1 MFAEEDEWN
10 DDPEAKALTKTVIS
24 SFKLSGSTNITK
36 SVGKKKSLLRTLQ
49 TLGSVPNW
57 SKSNGAPREAGSD
70 SETEAILTPHT
81 KRKKKRSK
89 RGRKRVAASGE
100 DTEKDSGDLGAKEAA
115 VPLAKKP
122 IKAVFKKLKNTESIQ
137 GASKQDSKSIKD
149 EGKAAADAEIERLNR
164 KQWKNKMKN
173 KKKCQN
179 KFKIQKG
186 ENTTPPKTTKAVTT
200 VQKDTEDGPKAA
212 SDVNRETA
220 VVQTQQ
226 RQTKKNKQEKEGE
239 CKTQKR
245 KKVPEGKGMTFTE
258 TASTPGTEIV
268 QNNKNFSEKKTKG
281 GSQVKAVPLGN
292 SKPPGKELKTEE
304 EKPQEVVRVEQH
316 PEPSGSKRRKREA
329 SKGQD
334 RRREKL
340 RRMLHGQS
348 PEKKEQ
354 PAEQEE
360 EMRTTEEVKE
370 APADRS
376 AALRSRMEQRLES
389 ARFRYINEVL
399 YTTSSGEAKRMF
411 RQDPQAF
418 SIYHRGFT
426 AQVQHWP
433 ANPVDA
439 IISYI
444 RHKPASLVVADFGCG
459 DCKIA
464 LSVKNKVHS
473 FDLAPICDRVTVCDM
488 ANIPLKD
495 GTVDI
500 AVFCLSLMGTNLG
513 DFLVEANRVLVMG
526 GILKIAEVASRF
538 ENVRNFM
545 GALSSLGFKLVTK
558 DTENSHFYSFEFE
571 KIAEAPDRV
580 KKAGGL
586 ELRPCLYKKR

>member
-24 SFKLSGSTNITK
+24 RFKLSDSTNITTK
-36 SVGKKKSLLRTLQ
+36 CVGKKSLLLTLQ

-57 SKSNGAPREAGSD
+57 SKSNGAPWEAGSD

-81 KRKKKRSK
+81 KRKKKR
-89 RGRKRVAASGE
+89 GRKKVAVSGE
-100 DTEKDSGDLGAKEAA
+100 ETDKDSGDLCAEETA
-115 VPLAKKP
+115 VPVAKKSIKAKKP
-122 IKAVFKKLKNTESIQ
+122 IKSGFKKVKNRESIM
-137 GASKQDSKSIKD
+137 GGSKQ
-149 EGKAAADAEIERLNR
+149 GKAATDAEIERLNR
-164 KQWKNKMKN
+164 KQWKNKTKN
-173 KKKCQN
+173 KKKCKN
-179 KFKIQKG
+179 KYKIKNG
-186 ENTTPPKTTKAVTT
+186 DNTTPPKNTKAETT
-200 VQKDTEDGPKAA
+200 VQKDTEDGPKKA
-212 SDVNRETA
+212 SGVNRETV
-220 VVQTQQ
+220 VVQTHRHTKGKKQQ
-226 RQTKKNKQEKEGE
+226 KEGE
-239 CKTQKR
+239 RKTQKR
-245 KKVPEGKGMTFTE
+245 KKVPGGKETTFNE
-258 TASTPGTEIV
+258 TASTPDTETV
-268 QNNKNFSEKKTKG
+268 QNNKNLSEKKTKG
-281 GSQVKAVPLGN
+281 SIEEKAVPLG
-292 SKPPGKELKTEE
+292 KELMTEE
-304 EKPQEVVRVEQH
+304 EKPQELVREEQH
-316 PEPSGSKRRKREA
+316 AEPPGSKRRKWDE

-348 PEKKEQ
+348 PEKKEK

-360 EMRTTEEVKE
+360 TRTTEEVKE
-370 APADRS
+370 ASADRS
-376 AALRSRMEQRLES
+376 TALRSRMEQRLES

-426 AQVQHWP
+426 AQVQRWP

-444 RHKPASLVVADFGCG
+444 RRMPASLVVADFGCG

-464 LSVKNKVHS
+464 LSLKNKVHS

-488 ANIPLKD
+488 ANVPLKD

-500 AVFCLSLMGTNLG
+500 AVFCLSLMGTNLV

-558 DTENSHFYSFEFE
+558 FE
-571 KIAEAPDRV
+571 KIAEAPERV
-580 KKAGGL
+580 KKAAGL

>member
-1 MFAEEDEWN
+1 MLFAEEDEWN
-10 DDPEAKALTKTVIS
+10 DDPEAKVLTKTVIS
-24 SFKLSGSTNITK
+24 SFKLSERTNITPK

-57 SKSNGAPREAGSD
+57 NKSNSAPHEAGSD

-89 RGRKRVAASGE
+89 RGRKKVAASGE
-100 DTEKDSGDLGAKEAA
+100 EDEVIGDLGAKEKAA
-115 VPLAKKP
+115 VPVKKP
-122 IKAVFKKLKNTESIQ
+122 IKAKKPVKAGFKKVKNTESIQ
-137 GASKQDSKSIKD
+137 GGSKQDSKSIKD
-149 EGKAAADAEIERLNR
+149 EEKAAADAEIERLNR

-173 KKKCQN
+173 KKKCKN
-179 KFKIQKG
+179 KFKIQNG
-186 ENTTPPKTTKAVTT
+186 ENTTPPETS

-220 VVQTQQ
+220 VVQTPQ
-226 RQTKKNKQEKEGE
+226 RQTKKNKEQKEGE
-239 CKTQKR
+239 RKTQKG
-245 KKVPEGKGMTFTE
+245 KKVPEGKVMTFIE
-258 TASTPGTEIV
+258 TASTPGTVTV
-268 QNNKNFSEKKTKG
+268 QNNKNFSGKKTKG

-292 SKPPGKELKTEE
+292 SKPPGEE
-304 EKPQEVVRVEQH
+304 EKLQMVREEQY
-316 PEPSGSKRRKREA
+316 PELHGSKRWKQEE
-329 SKGQD
+329 SKEQD

-348 PEKKEQ
+348 PEKKKL

-360 EMRTTEEVKE
+360 TLTIEVKE
-370 APADRS
+370 ASVDRS

-418 SIYHRGFT
+418 GIYHRGFT
-426 AQVQHWP
+426 AQVQRWP

-473 FDLAPICDRVTVCDM
+473 FDLALISDRVTVCDM
-488 ANIPLKD
+488 ANVPLKD

-571 KIAEAPDRV
+571 KIAEAPERI
-580 KKAGGL
+580 KAGGL
-586 ELRPCLYKKR
+586 ELRPCVYKKR

>member
-1 MFAEEDEWN
+1 MLFAEEDEWN
-10 DDPEAKALTKTVIS
+10 DDPEAKVLTKTVIS
-24 SFKLSGSTNITK
+24 SFKLSDNTNIAPK
-36 SVGKKKSLLRTLQ
+36 SVGKKSLLRTLQ

-57 SKSNGAPREAGSD
+57 SKSNGAPREGGSD

-89 RGRKRVAASGE
+89 RGRKKVAASGE
-100 DTEKDSGDLGAKEAA
+100 ETEKDSGDLGAEEAT
-115 VPLAKKP
+115 VPVVRKP
-122 IKAVFKKLKNTESIQ
+122 IKAGFKKVKNTESIQ
-137 GASKQDSKSIKD
+137 GGSKCSKQDTKSIKD

-173 KKKCQN
+173 KKKCKN
-179 KFKIQKG
+179 KFKIKNG
-186 ENTTPPKTTKAVTT
+186 ENSTPPETT
-200 VQKDTEDGPKAA
+200 VQKDTEDGPKVA
-212 SDVNRETA
+212 SDVNRKTA
-220 VVQTQQ
+220 VDQTQQ
-226 RQTKKNKQEKEGE
+226 RQTKKNKQQKEGE
-239 CKTQKR
+239 RKTQKR
-245 KKVPEGKGMTFTE
+245 KKVPEGKEMTFTE
-258 TASTPGTEIV
+258 TASTPGTLTV
-268 QNNKNFSEKKTKG
+268 QNNNFSKG

-304 EKPQEVVRVEQH
+304 EVVREEQQ
-316 PEPSGSKRRKREA
+316 PELHGSKRRKQKE
-329 SKGQD
+329 SKEQD

-340 RRMLHGQS
+340 RRMLCGQS
-348 PEKKEQ
+348 PENKKQPTEQ
-354 PAEQEE
+354 KEE
-360 EMRTTEEVKE
+360 TRTTEEVKE

-418 SIYHRGFT
+418 GIYHRGFT
-426 AQVQHWP
+426 AQVQRWP

-464 LSVKNKVHS
+464 VSVKNKVHS
-473 FDLAPICDRVTVCDM
+473 FDLAPICDSVTVCDM
-488 ANIPLKD
+488 ANVPLKD

-571 KIAEAPDRV
+571 KIAEAPERI

-586 ELRPCLYKKR
+586 ELRPCVYKKR

>member
-1 MFAEEDEWN
+1 MLFAEEDEWN
-10 DDPEAKALTKTVIS
+10 DDPEAKVLTKTVIS
-24 SFKLSGSTNITK
+24 SFKLSERTNITPK

-57 SKSNGAPREAGSD
+57 NKSNGAPQEAGSD

-89 RGRKRVAASGE
+89 RGRKKVAASGE
-100 DTEKDSGDLGAKEAA
+100 ETEVFGNLGAKEKAG
-115 VPLAKKP
+115 VSVVKKP
-122 IKAVFKKLKNTESIQ
+122 IKAKKPVKAGFKKVKNTESIQ
-137 GASKQDSKSIKD
+137 GGSKQDSKSIKD
-149 EGKAAADAEIERLNR
+149 EGKSAADAEIERLNR

-173 KKKCQN
+173 KKKCKN
-179 KFKIQKG
+179 KFKIQNG
-186 ENTTPPKTTKAVTT
+186 ENTTTPETT

-220 VVQTQQ
+220 VVQTPQ
-226 RQTKKNKQEKEGE
+226 RQTKKNKPQKEGE
-239 CKTQKR
+239 RKTQKR
-245 KKVPEGKGMTFTE
+245 KKVPEGKEITFTE
-258 TASTPGTEIV
+258 TASTPGTVTV

-292 SKPPGKELKTEE
+292 AKPPGDE
-304 EKPQEVVRVEQH
+304 EKPQEVVRDEQY
-316 PEPSGSKRRKREA
+316 PELYGSKRRKLEE
-329 SKGQD
+329 SKEQD
-334 RRREKL
+334 LRREKL

-348 PEKKEQ
+348 PEKKKL

-360 EMRTTEEVKE
+360 TCTIEVKE
-370 APADRS
+370 ASADRS

-418 SIYHRGFT
+418 GIYHRGFT
-426 AQVQHWP
+426 AQVQRWP

-473 FDLAPICDRVTVCDM
+473 FDLALICDRVTVCDM
-488 ANIPLKD
+488 ANVPLKD

-571 KIAEAPDRV
+571 KIAEAPERI
-580 KKAGGL
+580 KAGGL
-586 ELRPCLYKKR
+586 ELRPCVYKKR

>member
-24 SFKLSGSTNITK
+24 SFKLSDSTNITTK
-36 SVGKKKSLLRTLQ
+36 CVGKKSLLRTLQ

-57 SKSNGAPREAGSD
+57 SKSNGAPWEAGSD

-81 KRKKKRSK
+81 KRKKKISK
-89 RGRKRVAASGE
+89 RGRK
-100 DTEKDSGDLGAKEAA
+100 
-115 VPLAKKP
+115 
-122 IKAVFKKLKNTESIQ
+122 KNRESIM
-137 GASKQDSKSIKD
+137 GGSKQ
-149 EGKAAADAEIERLNR
+149 GKAATDAEIERLNR
-164 KQWKNKMKN
+164 KQWKNKTKN
-173 KKKCQN
+173 KKKCKN
-179 KFKIQKG
+179 KYKIKNG
-186 ENTTPPKTTKAVTT
+186 ENTTPPKNTKAETT
-200 VQKDTEDGPKAA
+200 VQKDTEDGPKTA
-212 SDVNRETA
+212 SGVNKETV
-220 VVQTQQ
+220 VVQTHRHTKGKKQQ
-226 RQTKKNKQEKEGE
+226 KEGE
-239 CKTQKR
+239 RKTQKG
-245 KKVPEGKGMTFTE
+245 KKVPGGKEMTFNE
-258 TASTPGTEIV
+258 TASTPDTEIV
-268 QNNKNFSEKKTKG
+268 QNNKNLSEKKTKG
-281 GSQVKAVPLGN
+281 SIQEKAVPLG
-292 SKPPGKELKTEE
+292 KELMTEE
-304 EKPQEVVRVEQH
+304 EKPQELVREEQH
-316 PEPSGSKRRKREA
+316 AELPGN
-329 SKGQD
+329 

-348 PEKKEQ
+348 PENKEK

-360 EMRTTEEVKE
+360 ETRTTEEVKE
-370 APADRS
+370 ASADRS
-376 AALRSRMEQRLES
+376 TALRSRMEQRLES

-399 YTTSSGEAKRMF
+399 YTSSSGEAKRMF

-426 AQVQHWP
+426 AQVQRWP

-444 RHKPASLVVADFGCG
+444 RRTPASLVVADFGCG

-464 LSVKNKVHS
+464 LSLKNKVHS

-488 ANIPLKD
+488 ANVPLED

-500 AVFCLSLMGTNLG
+500 AVFCLSLMGTNLV
-513 DFLVEANRVLVMG
+513 DFLVEANRVLAMG

-571 KIAEAPDRV
+571 KIAEAPERV
-580 KKAGGL
+580 KKAAGL

>member
-1 MFAEEDEWN
+1 MLFAEEDEWN
-10 DDPEAKALTKTVIS
+10 DDPEAKVLTKTVIS
-24 SFKLSGSTNITK
+24 SFKLSERTNITPK

-57 SKSNGAPREAGSD
+57 NKSNSAPREAGSD

-89 RGRKRVAASGE
+89 RGRKKVAASGE
-100 DTEKDSGDLGAKEAA
+100 EDEVIGDLGAKEKAA
-115 VPLAKKP
+115 VPVKEPIKAKKP
-122 IKAVFKKLKNTESIQ
+122 VKAGFKKVKNTESIQ
-137 GASKQDSKSIKD
+137 GGSKQDSKSIKD
-149 EGKAAADAEIERLNR
+149 EEKAAADAEIERLNR

-173 KKKCQN
+173 KKKCKN
-179 KFKIQKG
+179 KFKIQNG
-186 ENTTPPKTTKAVTT
+186 ENNTPPETS

-220 VVQTQQ
+220 GVQTPQ
-226 RQTKKNKQEKEGE
+226 RQTKKNKEQKEGE
-239 CKTQKR
+239 RKTQKR
-245 KKVPEGKGMTFTE
+245 KKVPEGKEMTFIE
-258 TASTPGTEIV
+258 TASTPGTVTV
-268 QNNKNFSEKKTKG
+268 QNNKNFSGKKTKG

-292 SKPPGKELKTEE
+292 SKPPGEE
-304 EKPQEVVRVEQH
+304 EKLHMVREEQY
-316 PEPSGSKRRKREA
+316 PELHGSKRRKQEE
-329 SKGQD
+329 SKEQD

-348 PEKKEQ
+348 PEKKKL

-360 EMRTTEEVKE
+360 TLTIEVKE
-370 APADRS
+370 ASVDRS

-418 SIYHRGFT
+418 GIYHRGFT
-426 AQVQHWP
+426 AQVQRWP

-473 FDLAPICDRVTVCDM
+473 FDLALISDRVTVCDM
-488 ANIPLKD
+488 ANVPLKD

-571 KIAEAPDRV
+571 KIAEAPERI
-580 KKAGGL
+580 KAGGL
-586 ELRPCLYKKR
+586 ELRPCVYKKR